1 MADAAF
7 LDDFKH
13 VLDRLTARTTGNL
26 LGFPPDGPNP
36 PAQFITGNEVLL
48 SGLSSNYTQR
58 SQGDEESVMHIKDQ
72 QVYGSVIRPGN
83 VHLSRLS
90 TFAIKA

>member
-13 VLDRLTARTTGNL
+13 ALDRLTARTTGNFL
-26 LGFPPDGPNP
+26 CLPPDGPNP
-36 PAQFITGNEVLL
+36 PGQFITGNEVLL

-58 SQGDEESVMHIKDQ
+58 SQGDEESVMHIENQ

-83 VHLSRLS
+83 VRLSRFS